1 MKNVAIKIN
10 EVTVLKKKKKEI
22 RLRFTSPVIQTLAGS
37 RRKID
42 SSSGFETQDWH
53 QFTWQMPQLHSISLR
68 SELVRYFYTKCF
80 SKILSY
86 WFHKTVG
93 VQKERICCPKVIK
106 SGFINIKDIT
116 FSFHYF
122 LSILALFLFLDKN

>member
-42 SSSGFETQDWH
+42 SSSGFETQDAPVYLADASTALN
-53 QFTWQMPQLHSISLR
+53 QPEIRISQIFLYQMLL
-68 SELVRYFYTKCF
+68 
-80 SKILSY
+80 
-86 WFHKTVG
+86 
-93 VQKERICCPKVIK
+93 
-106 SGFINIKDIT
+106 
-116 FSFHYF
+116 
-122 LSILALFLFLDKN
+122 